1 MAALRVQRRGRPL
14 PGLPHAADGGGGGR
28 QPVRH
33 PGRPRLRGQHR
44 SRGLALVELTEPAI
58 VRGEDFAYTVRIQN
72 TGAGHSFPTGS
83 PFKTYRVRAQLLGT
97 HPKDLGKPLAE
108 ATTLDLA
115 RVVEDAPPWKTVSDN
130 RIPAGGEATFDG
142 TFNVNQRK
150 QSQRALLRVEVRA
163 VVEGA
168 EGEALITQEIPVQVL

>member
-1 MAALRVQRRGRPL
+1 M
-14 PGLPHAADGGGGGR
+14 
-28 QPVRH
+28 
-33 PGRPRLRGQHR
+33 
-44 SRGLALVELTEPAI
+44 
-58 VRGEDFAYTVRIQN
+58 
-72 TGAGHSFPTGS
+72 
-83 PFKTYRVRAQLLGT
+83 
-97 HPKDLGKPLAE
+97 
-108 ATTLDLA
+108 
-115 RVVEDAPPWKTVSDN
+115 VEDAPPWKTVSDN